1 MVVAILRQ
9 QVATRTDWITDIDN
23 LPTQT
28 GHRWLLFIGLGSAYC
43 FALALNVFCFFS
55 IET

>member
-1 MVVAILRQ
+1 MVVVILRQ
-9 QVATRTDWITDIDN
+9 QVATQTDWITDIDN

-28 GHRWLLFIGLGSAYC
+28 GHRWLLFNGLGSAYC
-43 FALALNVFCFFS
+43 FPLALNVFCFFS